1 MIYKIK
7 YLAINLA
14 LLISLYPTI
23 ASTDQEIEKGL
34 LIDELIQEHGF
45 DEQYV
50 MNIFDNTKF
59 LPELIESISK
69 PAERTKT
76 WPEYRD
82 IFITNKRIAAGVLF
96 AKQNDDIINHAV
108 AEMGIPRKILLGI
121 LGVET
126 YFGRIQGGYKVMDSL
141 YTLATGYPPRAKFFR
156 SELINLFYLC
166 REEDFSILDIK
177 GSYAGAMG
185 AAQFISS
192 SYRNYAIDGD
202 ADGKIDLFNSWDD
215 VLMSIGNYLKQNGWD
230 ASKQIYSRYPANE
243 MQVSK
248 LSSKT
253 IKPTS
258 TIQDLLSHDIDIDG
272 FNNDDIAQ
280 IIQLDAQDL
289 QDDSYIGHHNFYVI
303 TTYNRNVMYALV
315 VIQLGE
321 AIESYLN

>member
-14 LLISLYPTI
+14 LLISLYPTL
-23 ASTDQEIEKGL
+23 ASTNQEIEKSL

-96 AKQNDDIINHAV
+96 AKQNDDIINRAV

-230 ASKQIYSRYPANE
+230 ASKQIYSRYAANE
-243 MQVSK
+243 MQISK

-280 IIQLDAQDL
+280 FIQLDAQDL

>member
-1 MIYKIK
+1 MIYKTK
-7 YLAINLA
+7 YLAINFA
-14 LLISLYPTI
+14 LLISLYPTL
-23 ASTDQEIEKGL
+23 ASTDQETEKNL

-96 AKQNDDIINHAV
+96 AKQNDDIINRAV

-215 VLMSIGNYLKQNGWD
+215 VLMSIGNYLKQN
-230 ASKQIYSRYPANE
+230 
-243 MQVSK
+243 
-248 LSSKT
+248 LSL
-253 IKPTS
+253 IH
-258 TIQDLLSHDIDIDG
+258 I
-272 FNNDDIAQ
+272 
-280 IIQLDAQDL
+280 
-289 QDDSYIGHHNFYVI
+289 
-303 TTYNRNVMYALV
+303 
-315 VIQLGE
+315 
-321 AIESYLN
+321 

>member
-1 MIYKIK
+1 MIYKTK

-14 LLISLYPTI
+14 LLISLYPI
-23 ASTDQEIEKGL
+23 LASANQEIEKSL

-96 AKQNDDIINHAV
+96 AKQNDDIINRAV

-192 SYRNYAIDGD
+192 SYRNYAVDGD
-202 ADGKIDLFNSWDD
+202 ADGKIDLLNSWND
-215 VLMSIGNYLKQNGWD
+215 VLMSIGNYLKQNGRD
-230 ASKQIYSRYPANE
+230 TSKQIYSRYAANE
-243 MQVSK
+243 IQISK

-258 TIQDLLSHDIDIDG
+258 TIQDLLSHGIDIDG

-280 IIQLDAQDL
+280 LIQLNDQDL
-289 QDDSYIGHHNFYVI
+289 GSDSYIGHHNFYVI

>member
-1 MIYKIK
+1 MIYKTK

-14 LLISLYPTI
+14 LLISLYPI
-23 ASTDQEIEKGL
+23 LASTNQEIEKSL

-96 AKQNDDIINHAV
+96 AKQNDDIINRAV

-215 VLMSIGNYLKQNGWD
+215 ILMSIGNYLKQNGWD
-230 ASKQIYSRYPANE
+230 ASKQIYSRYAANE

-258 TIQDLLSHDIDIDG
+258 TIQDLLNHDIDIEG

>member
-1 MIYKIK
+1 MICQTKD
-7 YLAINLA
+7 LVINLA
-14 LLISLYPTI
+14 LLISLYPTV
-23 ASTDQEIEKGL
+23 ALTDQETEKSL

-96 AKQNDDIINHAV
+96 AKQNDDIINRAV

-230 ASKQIYSRYPANE
+230 ASKQIYSRYAANE

-280 IIQLDAQDL
+280 FIQLDAQDL

>member
-1 MIYKIK
+1 MICQKK
-7 YLAINLA
+7 YLLISLA
-14 LLISLYPTI
+14 LLISLYPTV
-23 ASTDQEIEKGL
+23 ASTNQETEKSL

-50 MNIFDNTKF
+50 MNIFDNTEF

-96 AKQNDDIINHAV
+96 AKQNKDIINRAV

-230 ASKQIYSRYPANE
+230 TSKP
-243 MQVSK
+243 VSYTH
-248 LSSKT
+248 LT
-253 IKPTS
+253 LPT
-258 TIQDLLSHDIDIDG
+258 
-272 FNNDDIAQ
+272 N
-280 IIQLDAQDL
+280 
-289 QDDSYIGHHNFYVI
+289 
-303 TTYNRNVMYALV
+303 
-315 VIQLGE
+315 
-321 AIESYLN
+321 

>member
-1 MIYKIK
+1 MIYKTK

-14 LLISLYPTI
+14 LLISLYPTL
-23 ASTDQEIEKGL
+23 ASTNQEIEKSL

-96 AKQNDDIINHAV
+96 AKQNDDIINRAV

-280 IIQLDAQDL
+280 FIQLDAKDL

>member
-1 MIYKIK
+1 MIYKTK

-14 LLISLYPTI
+14 LLISLYPI
-23 ASTDQEIEKGL
+23 LASTNQEIEKSL

-96 AKQNDDIINHAV
+96 AKQNDEIINRAV

-230 ASKQIYSRYPANE
+230 ASKQIYSRYAANE

-280 IIQLDAQDL
+280 FIQLDAQDL

>member
-1 MIYKIK
+1 MIYKTK
-7 YLAINLA
+7 YLAINLT
-14 LLISLYPTI
+14 LLISLYPI
-23 ASTDQEIEKGL
+23 LASANQEIEKSL

-50 MNIFDNTKF
+50 MNIFENTKF

-96 AKQNDDIINHAV
+96 AKQNDDIINRAV

-192 SYRNYAIDGD
+192 SYRNYAVDGND
-202 ADGKIDLFNSWDD
+202 DGKIDLFNSWHD

-258 TIQDLLSHDIDIDG
+258 TIQDLLIHGIDIDG
-272 FNNDDIAQ
+272 FDNDDIAQ
-280 IIQLDAQDL
+280 LIQLDDQDL
-289 QDDSYIGHHNFYVI
+289 KDDSYIGHHNFYVI

-315 VIQLGE
+315 MFQLGE
-321 AIESYLN
+321 AIKSYLN

>member
-23 ASTDQEIEKGL
+23 ASTNQEIEKSL

-96 AKQNDDIINHAV
+96 AKQNDDIINRAV

-280 IIQLDAQDL
+280 FIQLDAKDL

>member
-1 MIYKIK
+1 MIYKTK

-14 LLISLYPTI
+14 LLISLYPTL
-23 ASTDQEIEKGL
+23 ASTNQEIEKSL

-96 AKQNDDIINHAV
+96 AKQNDDIINRAV

-258 TIQDLLSHDIDIDG
+258 TIQDLLIHGIDIDG
-272 FNNDDIAQ
+272 FDNDDIAQ
-280 IIQLDAQDL
+280 LIQLDDQDL
-289 QDDSYIGHHNFYVI
+289 KDDSYIGHHNFYVI

>member
-1 MIYKIK
+1 MIYKTK

-14 LLISLYPTI
+14 LLISLYPI
-23 ASTDQEIEKGL
+23 LASTNQEIEKSL

-96 AKQNDDIINHAV
+96 AKQNDDIINRAV

-177 GSYAGAMG
+177 GSHAGAMG

-280 IIQLDAQDL
+280 FIQLDAQDL

>member
-1 MIYKIK
+1 MIYKTK

-14 LLISLYPTI
+14 LLISLYPI
-23 ASTDQEIEKGL
+23 LASTNQEIEKSL

-96 AKQNDDIINHAV
+96 AKQNDDIINRAV

-177 GSYAGAMG
+177 GSYAGATG

-280 IIQLDAQDL
+280 FIQLDAQDL

>member
-1 MIYKIK
+1 MIYKTK

-96 AKQNDDIINHAV
+96 AKQNDDIINRAV

-280 IIQLDAQDL
+280 FIQLDAKDL

>member
-1 MIYKIK
+1 MIHRIK
-7 YLAINLA
+7 HIVILSALIINVHPSLASSN
-14 LLISLYPTI
+14 
-23 ASTDQEIEKGL
+23 QEREKSL

-50 MNIFDNTKF
+50 LNIFNNTKY

-69 PAERTKT
+69 PAERTKS
-76 WPEYRD
+76 WPEYRN
-82 IFITNKRIAAGVLF
+82 IFVTKKRTAAGVLF
-96 AKQNDDIINHAV
+96 ARQHEEIIDLA
-108 AEMGIPRKILLGI
+108 AREMGVPRKILLGI

-126 YFGRIQGGYKVMDSL
+126 YFGRIQGSYKVMDSL

-156 SELINLFYLC
+156 SELINLFYLS
-166 REEDFSILDIK
+166 REENLPILEIK

-185 AAQFISS
+185 ASQFISS
-192 SYRNYAIDGD
+192 SYRNYAVDGN

-230 ASKQIYSRYPANE
+230 SSEAIYSRYATN
-243 MQVSK
+243 K
-248 LSSKT
+248 LPSSIVASKT

-258 TIQDLLSHDIDIDG
+258 TVQDLLNEGIEING
-272 FNNDDIAQ
+272 FNPDDVAQ
-280 IIQLDAQDL
+280 LIQLDAANIK
-289 QDDSYIGHHNFYVI
+289 DDSYIGHHNFYVI
-303 TTYNRNVMYALV
+303 TTYNRNAMYALV

>member
-1 MIYKIK
+1 MICQTK
-7 YLAINLA
+7 YLVINLA
-14 LLISLYPTI
+14 LLISLYPTV
-23 ASTDQEIEKGL
+23 ALTNQETEKSL

-50 MNIFDNTKF
+50 KNIFDNTKF

-96 AKQNDDIINHAV
+96 AKQNNDIINRAV

-166 REEDFSILDIK
+166 REEDFSILDVK

-192 SYRNYAIDGD
+192 SYRNYAVDGD

-215 VLMSIGNYLKQNGWD
+215 VLMSIGNYLKQNDWD
-230 ASKQIYSRYPANE
+230 TSKQIYSRYAANE
-243 MQVSK
+243 IQVSK

-258 TIQDLLSHDIDIDG
+258 TIQDLLSHGIDIDG
-272 FNNDDIAQ
+272 FDNDDIAQ
-280 IIQLDAQDL
+280 LIQLDDQDL
-289 QDDSYIGHHNFYVI
+289 RNDSYIGHHNFYVI

-321 AIESYLN
+321 AIDSYLD

>member
-1 MIYKIK
+1 MIHRTKHIVI
-7 YLAINLA
+7 LSALIINLHP
-14 LLISLYPTI
+14 SL
-23 ASTDQEIEKGL
+23 ASSNQEREKSL

-50 MNIFDNTKF
+50 LNIFSNTKY

-76 WPEYRD
+76 WPEYRN
-82 IFITNKRIAAGVLF
+82 IFVTKKRTAAGVLF
-96 AKQNDDIINHAV
+96 AKQHEEIIDRA
-108 AEMGIPRKILLGI
+108 AREMGVPRKILLGI

-126 YFGRIQGGYKVMDSL
+126 YFGRIQGSYKVMDSL

-156 SELINLFYLC
+156 SELINLFYLS
-166 REEDFSILDIK
+166 REENLPILEIK

-185 AAQFISS
+185 ASQFISS
-192 SYRNYAIDGD
+192 SYRNYAVDGN
-202 ADGKIDLFNSWDD
+202 ADGRIDLFNSWDD

-230 ASKQIYSRYPANE
+230 SSEAIYSHYPTN
-243 MQVSK
+243 K
-248 LSSKT
+248 LPSSIVASKT

-258 TIQDLLSHDIDIDG
+258 TVQDLLNEGIEING
-272 FNNDDIAQ
+272 FNPDDIAQ
-280 IIQLDAQDL
+280 LIQLDDANIK
-289 QDDSYIGHHNFYVI
+289 DDSYIGHHNFYVI

>member
-1 MIYKIK
+1 MIYKTK

-14 LLISLYPTI
+14 LLISLYPTL
-23 ASTDQEIEKGL
+23 ASTNQEIEKSL

-96 AKQNDDIINHAV
+96 AKQNDDIINRAV

>member
-1 MIYKIK
+1 MIHQMK
-7 YLAINLA
+7 YLIINLA

-23 ASTDQEIEKGL
+23 ALSDQQTEKNL
-34 LIDELIQEHGF
+34 LIDELIQQHGF

-50 MNIFDNTKF
+50 MNIFENTEY
-59 LPELIESISK
+59 LPELIESISR

-76 WPEYRD
+76 WPEYRN
-82 IFITNKRIAAGVLF
+82 IFITNKRIAAGVIF
-96 AKQNDDIINHAV
+96 AKQNTDLINRAV
-108 AEMGIPRKILLGI
+108 TEMGIPRKILLGI

-126 YFGRIQGGYKVMDSL
+126 YFGRIQGSYKVIDSL
-141 YTLATGYPPRAKFFR
+141 YTLATGYPPRAKFLR

-192 SYRNYAIDGD
+192 SYRNYAVDGN

-230 ASKQIYSRYPANE
+230 TSKKLYSRYPANE
-243 MQVSK
+243 MQISK

-253 IKPTS
+253 INPTS
-258 TIQDLLSHDIDIDG
+258 TIQSLLTQGIEIDG
-272 FNNDDIAQ
+272 FDNDDIAQ
-280 IIQLDAQDL
+280 LVRLDDQDSEY
-289 QDDSYIGHHNFYVI
+289 DSYIGHHNFYVI

-321 AIESYLN
+321 AIESYLD

>member
-1 MIYKIK
+1 MIYKTK

-14 LLISLYPTI
+14 LLISLYPTL
-23 ASTDQEIEKGL
+23 ASTNQEIEKSL

-96 AKQNDDIINHAV
+96 AKQNDDIINRAV

-230 ASKQIYSRYPANE
+230 ASKQIYSRYAANE

-280 IIQLDAQDL
+280 FIKLDAQDL

-321 AIESYLN
+321 TIESYLN

>member
-1 MIYKIK
+1 MIYKTK

-14 LLISLYPTI
+14 LLISLYPI
-23 ASTDQEIEKGL
+23 LASTNQEIEKSL

-96 AKQNDDIINHAV
+96 AKQNDDIINRAV

>member
-1 MIYKIK
+1 MICQTK
-7 YLAINLA
+7 YLVINLA
-14 LLISLYPTI
+14 LLISLYPTV
-23 ASTDQEIEKGL
+23 ALTNQETEKSL

-96 AKQNDDIINHAV
+96 AKQNDDIINRAV

-202 ADGKIDLFNSWDD
+202 ADGKIDLFNSWND

-258 TIQDLLSHDIDIDG
+258 TIQDLLIHGIDIDG
-272 FNNDDIAQ
+272 FDNDDIAQ
-280 IIQLDAQDL
+280 LIQLDDQDL
-289 QDDSYIGHHNFYVI
+289 KDDSYIGHHNFYVI

>member
-1 MIYKIK
+1 MICKIK

-14 LLISLYPTI
+14 LLISLYPTL
-23 ASTDQEIEKGL
+23 ASTNQEIEKSL

-96 AKQNDDIINHAV
+96 AKQNDDIINRAV

-126 YFGRIQGGYKVMDSL
+126 YFGRIQGSYKVMDSL

-192 SYRNYAIDGD
+192 SYRNYAVDGD

-215 VLMSIGNYLKQNGWD
+215 ILMSIGNYLKENGWD
-230 ASKQIYSRYPANE
+230 ASKQIYSRYAANE
-243 MQVSK
+243 IQVSK

-280 IIQLDAQDL
+280 FIQLDAQNL

>member
-1 MIYKIK
+1 MIYKTK

-14 LLISLYPTI
+14 LLISLYPTL
-23 ASTDQEIEKGL
+23 ASTNQEIEKSL

-96 AKQNDDIINHAV
+96 AKQNDDIINRAV

-230 ASKQIYSRYPANE
+230 ASKQIYSRYAANE

-253 IKPTS
+253 IKPIS
-258 TIQDLLSHDIDIDG
+258 TIHDLLSHGIDIDG

-280 IIQLDAQDL
+280 LIQLDDQDL
-289 QDDSYIGHHNFYVI
+289 GSDSYIGHHNFYVI
-303 TTYNRNVMYALV
+303 TTYNRNVMYALA

-321 AIESYLN
+321 AIESYLD

>member
-1 MIYKIK
+1 MIYKTK

-14 LLISLYPTI
+14 LLISLYPI
-23 ASTDQEIEKGL
+23 LASTNQEIEKSL

-96 AKQNDDIINHAV
+96 AKQNDDIINRAV

-243 MQVSK
+243 VQVSK

-321 AIESYLN
+321 AIDSYLD

>member
-1 MIYKIK
+1 MIYKTK

-14 LLISLYPTI
+14 LLISLYPI
-23 ASTDQEIEKGL
+23 LASANQEIEKSL

-96 AKQNDDIINHAV
+96 AKQNDDIINRAV

-192 SYRNYAIDGD
+192 SYRNYAVDGND
-202 ADGKIDLFNSWDD
+202 DGKIDLFNSWDD

-258 TIQDLLSHDIDIDG
+258 TIQDLLIHGIDIDG
-272 FNNDDIAQ
+272 FDNDDIAQ
-280 IIQLDAQDL
+280 LIQLDDQDL
-289 QDDSYIGHHNFYVI
+289 KDDSYIGHHNFYVI

>member
-1 MIYKIK
+1 MIYKTK

-14 LLISLYPTI
+14 LLISLYPI
-23 ASTDQEIEKGL
+23 LASTNQEIEKSL

-96 AKQNDDIINHAV
+96 AKQNDDIINRAV

-280 IIQLDAQDL
+280 FIQLDAQNL

>member
-1 MIYKIK
+1 MICKTK

-14 LLISLYPTI
+14 LLISLYPI
-23 ASTDQEIEKGL
+23 LASTNQEIEKSL

-96 AKQNDDIINHAV
+96 AKQNDDIINRAV

-280 IIQLDAQDL
+280 FIELDAQDL

>member
-1 MIYKIK
+1 MIYKTK

-14 LLISLYPTI
+14 LLISLYPI
-23 ASTDQEIEKGL
+23 LASTNQEIEKSL

-96 AKQNDDIINHAV
+96 AKQNDDIINRAV

-126 YFGRIQGGYKVMDSL
+126 FFGRIQGGYKVMDSL

-289 QDDSYIGHHNFYVI
+289 KDDSYIGHHNFYVI

>member
-1 MIYKIK
+1 MIYKTK

-14 LLISLYPTI
+14 LLISLYPI
-23 ASTDQEIEKGL
+23 LASANQEIEKSL

-96 AKQNDDIINHAV
+96 AKQNDDIINRAV

-258 TIQDLLSHDIDIDG
+258 TIQDLLIHGIDIDG
-272 FNNDDIAQ
+272 FDNDDIAQ
-280 IIQLDAQDL
+280 LIQLDDQDL
-289 QDDSYIGHHNFYVI
+289 KDDSYIGHHNFYVI